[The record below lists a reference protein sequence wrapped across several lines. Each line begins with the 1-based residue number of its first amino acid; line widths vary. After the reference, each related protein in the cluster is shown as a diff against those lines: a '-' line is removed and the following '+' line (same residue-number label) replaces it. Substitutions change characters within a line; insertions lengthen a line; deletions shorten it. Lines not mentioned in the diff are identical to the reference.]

1 MKILKYKKK
10 RNGQYEL
17 QLESGEELTLYEEV
31 ILKFELLLKRRVD
44 EKDKTKILLCN
55 QEYDVYYVALK
66 ALKNRFR
73 SVKDLRELLLKKE
86 YPREYVD
93 KAIDKLLQQG
103 YLNDQSFAKAYINNQ
118 MITSS
123 KGPRK
128 IEKEL
133 LDKGVKSDII
143 FQELGVFT
151 KEEQISKIKKIAS
164 RLIKSNRSRGGAV
177 LRKKITHDLQIAGYD
192 SSLIDSV
199 LSTIEFGDTKDIA
212 KREYNK
218 LYRRLSRKYSGR
230 ELEYKIKEKLYQK
243 GLYYEED

>member
-17 QLESGEELTLYEEV
+17 QLESGEELILYEEV
-31 ILKFELLLKRRVD
+31 ILKFELLLKKKIEQS
-44 EKDKTKILLCN
+44 EKEKVLLCN

-73 SVKDLRELLLKKE
+73 SVKDLKELLLKKE
-86 YPREYVD
+86 YPVEYVE
-93 KAIDKLLQQG
+93 KAIDKLLKQG

-128 IEKEL
+128 FEKEL
-133 LDKGVKSDII
+133 LDKGVQSDII
-143 FQELGVFT
+143 FKELEVFT
-151 KEEQISKIKKIAS
+151 KEEQISKIKKIAT

-177 LRKKITHDLQIAGYD
+177 LRRKITHDIQMAGYD
-192 SSLIDSV
+192 VSLINSV
-199 LSTIEFGDTKDIA
+199 LSTMEFGDTKDIA
-212 KREYNK
+212 KKEYDK

-230 ELEYKIKEKLYQK
+230 ELDYKIKEKLYQK
-243 GLYYEED
+243 GLYYED

>member
-17 QLESGEELTLYEEV
+17 QLESGEELILYEEV
-31 ILKFELLLKRRVD
+31 ILKFELLLKKKIEQS
-44 EKDKTKILLCN
+44 EKEKVLLCN

-73 SVKDLRELLLKKE
+73 SVKDLKELLLKKE
-86 YPREYVD
+86 YPVEYVE
-93 KAIDKLLQQG
+93 KAIEKLLKQG

-133 LDKGVKSDII
+133 LDKGVQSDII
-143 FQELGVFT
+143 FKELEVFT
-151 KEEQISKIKKIAS
+151 KEEQISKIKKIAT

-177 LRKKITHDLQIAGYD
+177 LRRKITHDIQMAGYD
-192 SSLIDSV
+192 VSLINSL
-199 LSTIEFGDTKDIA
+199 LSTMEFGDTKDIA
-212 KREYNK
+212 KKEYDK
-218 LYRRLSRKYSGR
+218 LYRRFSRKYSGR
-230 ELEYKIKEKLYQK
+230 ELDYKIKEKLYQK
-243 GLYYEED
+243 GLYYED